1 MKVKLFKNTR
11 YYLIE
16 LSKTLFGE
24 FEVRR
29 IYGNINYKSKTGERV
44 KYFADKA
51 LALKDFELFKRQKI
65 RRGYATK
72 VF

>member
-1 MKVKLFKNTR
+1 MRITLFKNTR

-44 KYFADKA
+44 KYFNSMQ
-51 LALKDFELFKRQKI
+51 LAIDEFELIKRKKI
-65 RRGYATK
+65 KRGYM
-72 VF
+72 